1 MKGTT
6 VWHKMEFL
14 HQQVDSKRAENIADL
29 STVCPQ
35 QVEDKGR
42 SVRPTNIWYT
52 PATGHRSHCQ
62 CSKSTVKETQRGGLS
77 VMDGP
82 PPAHKHCGVI
92 LTENRAEGRNIQRRA
107 RSVLLCKDCFC
118 CLCLHMLRYIAAPV
132 SHLWAN
138 YKEIIRSVH
147 VSYTQRTARCWL
159 HLPAAWTFTPVGRS
173 ADLTWLA
180 CSYHLLESTSSGVHK
195 ASKAAAIFN
204 VVFGL
209 RVYYRLQREKFSFCD
224 LIRRSCEVGVSIC
237 DWEVCIWGVWIR
249 CHPSNKCVPAL
260 LIYSTAVTQHH
271 SVSCCQKFEPQ
282 TYRTSEMLFYGT
294 SCRSLQTVPSQPSDL
309 YIFIQNEESCWL
321 QHSKNDLRVSITIPN
336 YAV

>member
-1 MKGTT
+1 
-6 VWHKMEFL
+6 
-14 HQQVDSKRAENIADL
+14 
-29 STVCPQ
+29 
-35 QVEDKGR
+35 
-42 SVRPTNIWYT
+42 
-52 PATGHRSHCQ
+52 
-62 CSKSTVKETQRGGLS
+62 
-77 VMDGP
+77 MDGP

-282 TYRTSEMLFYGT
+282 TYRTSEMLFYGDRRT
-294 SCRSLQTVPSQPSDL
+294 TNVLQVAADCAFSAIRPLHLHPEWRVLLTATFKERPA
-309 YIFIQNEESCWL
+309 
-321 QHSKNDLRVSITIPN
+321 SKYN
-336 YAV
+336 YTQLCCIIMK

>member
-35 QVEDKGR
+35 RVEDKGR

-52 PATGHRSHCQ
+52 PATGHTASAVKAQRKKHREEVCPSWMGLPQHTN
-62 CSKSTVKETQRGGLS
+62 TVGSSWQ
-77 VMDGP
+77 
-82 PPAHKHCGVI
+82 
-92 LTENRAEGRNIQRRA
+92 NRAEGRNIQRRA
-107 RSVLLCKDCFC
+107 RSVLLCKNCFC

-132 SHLWAN
+132 SHLWEN

-180 CSYHLLESTSSGVHK
+180 CSHHLLESTSSGVHK
-195 ASKAAAIFN
+195 ASKAKCS
-204 VVFGL
+204 L
-209 RVYYRLQREKFSFCD
+209 WPESLLQTTEGKIQLLWSDPTFVWSWSFH
-224 LIRRSCEVGVSIC
+224 L
-237 DWEVCIWGVWIR
+237 W
-249 CHPSNKCVPAL
+249 L
-260 LIYSTAVTQHH
+260 
-271 SVSCCQKFEPQ
+271 
-282 TYRTSEMLFYGT
+282 
-294 SCRSLQTVPSQPSDL
+294 RSLHLRSLDSLPS
-309 YIFIQNEESCWL
+309 IQRVRASSAHL
-321 QHSKNDLRVSITIPN
+321 QHSRHSAPLCQLLSEVWAPN
-336 YAV
+336 IQNVWDAVLWRPQDNKRPAGRCRLCLLSHPTFRSSSRMKSPADCNIQRTTCE

>member
-35 QVEDKGR
+35 RVEDIGR

-62 CSKSTVKETQRGGLS
+62 CSKSTEKETQRGSLS

-107 RSVLLCKDCFC
+107 QSVLLCKDCFC

-180 CSYHLLESTSSGVHK
+180 CSHHLLESTSSGVHK
-195 ASKAAAIFN
+195 ASKAKCS
-204 VVFGL
+204 L
-209 RVYYRLQREKFSFCD
+209 WPESLLQTTEGKIQLLWSDPTFVWSWSFH
-224 LIRRSCEVGVSIC
+224 L
-237 DWEVCIWGVWIR
+237 W
-249 CHPSNKCVPAL
+249 L
-260 LIYSTAVTQHH
+260 
-271 SVSCCQKFEPQ
+271 
-282 TYRTSEMLFYGT
+282 
-294 SCRSLQTVPSQPSDL
+294 RSLHLRSLDSLPS
-309 YIFIQNEESCWL
+309 IQRVRASSAHL
-321 QHSKNDLRVSITIPN
+321 QHSRHSAPLCQLLSEVWAPN
-336 YAV
+336 IQNVWGAVLWRPQDNKRPAGRCRLCLLSHPTFTSSSRMKSPADCNIQRTTCE